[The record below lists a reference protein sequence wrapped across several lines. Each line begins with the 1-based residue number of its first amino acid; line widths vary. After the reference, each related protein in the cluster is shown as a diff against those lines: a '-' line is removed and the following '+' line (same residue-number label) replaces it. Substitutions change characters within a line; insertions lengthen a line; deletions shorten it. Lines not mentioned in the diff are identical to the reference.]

1 MPPRPE
7 PTVDR
12 YRPLSTRRRLL
23 FMALAVATAVGVV
36 LLLLD
41 PPGGVQRKRPV
52 APPPAPCTAGQTVHC
67 VGGTV
72 EVLAPAPIAPTPGSP
87 ASR

>member
-1 MPPRPE
+1 MPPHPE

-12 YRPLSTRRRLL
+12 YRPLSLRRRLL

-52 APPPAPCTAGQTVHC
+52 APPPAPCAPGQTLHC
-67 VGGTV
+67 IGGKA
-72 EVLAPAPIAPTPGSP
+72 EVLAPAPLPPTP